1 MKDNCKQEGNQAYYS
16 YSQQSFV
23 CGIGRK
29 IDRLKL
35 RVCREVN
42 EREIFGFVVESRETE
57 ILKYTDSRVVLSYPE
72 VGVVNY
78 LRSEK
83 ELNSDHFMNPR
94 TKDY

>member
-57 ILKYTDSRVVLSYPE
+57 ILKYTDSRVVLSYPK